1 MPYVNIKLAGPEP
14 TDEQKEQVIAEIT
27 EVMERVLGKKKE
39 RVMVMIETLSPQSI
53 GIGGKSV
60 KTITKESK

>member
-1 MPYVNIKLAGPEP
+1 MPYINIKMAGPEP
-14 TDEQKEQVIAEIT
+14 TDEQKEQVIAEVT

-53 GIGGKSV
+53 GVGGKSV
-60 KTITKESK
+60 KKLASESK